1 MSLVNKMLQDLDQRH
16 ASELEK
22 QGISRQVRTLPVPQ
36 AFPWKGLVLAC
47 IGALAG
53 ALIVWLITS
62 WRPESKPIASS
73 PQATTSAVALAPP
86 PVSIPLPSFPPDE
99 SEPIQPVAKPAPAPH
114 KQVQLPA
121 PRSGRHEPLLKLDH
135 SLDMDTT
142 ERRHAASP
150 ATAADRGNASETPSG
165 NSVIE
170 KQPRTA
176 LISDAADAE
185 YRKGMNSI
193 RRGAV
198 AEAVVAL
205 RAALK
210 IDAHHV
216 AARQALLSLLVDQKQ
231 WKEAEATSLDGLAL
245 DPKQIGWAMLAARL
259 QVERGDNPTALKTL
273 DQYAQYAERN
283 ADYMGFH
290 ALLLQ
295 KSNRLPEAV
304 ERYRAALALKPDQG
318 RWWYGLGLALEAGQ
332 RPSEAKDAYTQA
344 RSSGNLPA
352 DLAAAVEQKLK
363 GQ

>member
-1 MSLVNKMLQDLDQRH
+1 MSLVNKMLRDLDQRR

-22 QGISRQVRTLPVPQ
+22 EGISRHVRTLPAQQQ

-47 IGALAG
+47 VGALAG
-53 ALIVWLITS
+53 AFIVWLLLI
-62 WRPESKPIASS
+62 WRQEGMPIAS
-73 PQATTSAVALAPP
+73 PRETVPPVALEPP
-86 PVSIPLPSFPPDE
+86 PISVVPLPSFPPE
-99 SEPIQPVAKPAPAPH
+99 EPIYPAAKPAPAPRQ
-114 KQVQLPA
+114 QVQQSA
-121 PRSGRHEPLLKLDH
+121 PRSDRQEPVLKFDHLLH
-135 SLDMDTT
+135 ADTAEKT
-142 ERRHAASP
+142 QASSSTP
-150 ATAADRGNASETPSG
+150 AADRGNAGEASSVNP
-165 NSVIE
+165 VIE
-170 KQPRTA
+170 KQPRTSVA
-176 LISDAADAE
+176 SEASDAE
-185 YRKGMNSI
+185 YRKGMNAI
-193 RRGAV
+193 KRGAP
-198 AEAVVAL
+198 ADAAVAL
-205 RAALK
+205 RAALR

-231 WKEAEATSLDGLAL
+231 WNEAETTGLDGLTL
-245 DPKQIGWAMLAARL
+245 DPKQAGWAMLVARL
-259 QVERGDNPTALKTL
+259 QVERGDNPAAVKTL